1 MTTISKVRAAAYC
14 AARCRLRSTLNPER
28 PVIWLGIFL
37 RVGIV
42 ISDRQMRA
50 GMRSGGQKN
59 GTVTSMPRGF
69 ERICLV
75 LGASY
80 TWTFIVVP
88 ARIYAGAEPVRPFAA
103 RLPEQ
108 CFPECGAFPGPM
120 GQAGAGWLLSDARP
134 VCSSDWFHR
143 TSDRRRRLP
152 ALTRWRIACG
162 QRACPVHN
170 PAPSR
175 MTKNQARAGSAASLD
190 TDRTA

>member
-28 PVIWLGIFL
+28 PVIQLGIFL

-50 GMRSGGQKN
+50 GMRAGGQKN

-88 ARIYAGAEPVRPFAA
+88 ARIYAGSDPVRPFAA

-108 CFPECGAFPGPM
+108 CFPECGAFLARWGR
-120 GQAGAGWLLSDARP
+120 QALDGFHQTLDRSAQAIDFIEPAIGGDAFP
-134 VCSSDWFHR
+134 
-143 TSDRRRRLP
+143 P
-152 ALTRWRIACG
+152 
-162 QRACPVHN
+162 
-170 PAPSR
+170 
-175 MTKNQARAGSAASLD
+175 
-190 TDRTA
+190 